1 MGVKEWGEGMRQGV
15 KGQKV
20 NVLQFPP
27 WCHISFV
34 TQQHK
39 NHPGQTREDA
49 AIYT

>member
-1 MGVKEWGEGMRQGV
+1 MGVKSRGSEKKKGV
-15 KGQKV
+15 EGQKV
-20 NVLQFPP
+20 LQCPP

-34 TQQHK
+34 TQKHR